1 MLEQIVLGAIL
12 VVMGGVQMWLRYGP
26 WGKELQVEQQA
37 LASRRAEA
45 LAAAAA
51 EDEDVD
57 ADEGPDVLTNTGD
70 KKPARP
76 VVTDRGSKLWNKWTS
91 ILGPL
96 GILFGLGLMI
106 WGIVGK

>member
-26 WGKELQVEQQA
+26 WGKELQAEQQA

-45 LAAAAA
+45 MAAAAA
-51 EDEDVD
+51 EDEGVD
-57 ADEGPDVLTNTGD
+57 ADALSDTGD
-70 KKPARP
+70 KKEAKRA
-76 VVTDRGSKLWNKWTS
+76 VTDRGSKLWNKWTA

-106 WGIVGK
+106 WGIVGN

>member
-1 MLEQIVLGAIL
+1 MLEQIILGAIL

-26 WGKELQVEQQA
+26 WGKELQVEQKA

-45 LAAAAA
+45 MAEAAA
-51 EDEDVD
+51 EDEDKD
-57 ADEGPDVLTNTGD
+57 ASAESGD
-70 KKPARP
+70 SKEAKR
-76 VVTDRGSKLWNKWTS
+76 VVADRGSKLWNKWTG

-106 WGIVGK
+106 WGIVAK